1 MNATAR
7 PLPAGRHPRCHAKEH
22 AYEPFI
28 NAPAFAGQHNPNA
41 RDRIFGYM
49 LEDVGDKEWTESLFL
64 RQLTNAV
71 TTADLIDTAGSI
83 WAMPQ
88 SQETKPCKNLQ
99 KQLQH
104 TQYLETV
111 PEQVG
116 ALRDR
121 GLK

>member
-1 MNATAR
+1 MQLLARCRQEAIPNAMR
-7 PLPAGRHPRCHAKEH
+7 RNMLRSP
-22 AYEPFI
+22 YI

-41 RDRIFGYM
+41 RDRIFEQM

-64 RQLTNAV
+64 RQLTNAA
-71 TTADLIDTAGSI
+71 TTADLIDTAGGI
-83 WAMPQ
+83 GTMLQ
-88 SQETKPCKNLQ
+88 SQETKPGKNLQ

-111 PEQVG
+111 PEQVD

-121 GLK
+121 ELK